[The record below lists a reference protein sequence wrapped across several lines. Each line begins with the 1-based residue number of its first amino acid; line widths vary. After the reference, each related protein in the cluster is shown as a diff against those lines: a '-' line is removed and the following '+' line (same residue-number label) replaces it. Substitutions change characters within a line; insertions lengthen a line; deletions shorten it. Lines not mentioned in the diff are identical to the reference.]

1 VKIKS
6 DPCSDIRKLAEMQ
19 VLYYFIDEIIIVTY
33 MSIRFYTVN
42 LTRTD
47 SRMKVSLKG
56 LPDTLRGVAWPTS
69 ACVVR

>member
-1 VKIKS
+1 MLEITIL
-6 DPCSDIRKLAEMQ
+6 CF
-19 VLYYFIDEIIIVTY
+19 FIDEKMIVTQ

-42 LTRTD
+42 LTRID

-56 LPDTLRGVAWPTS
+56 LPNALRGDAWPTS

>member
-1 VKIKS
+1 
-6 DPCSDIRKLAEMQ
+6 
-19 VLYYFIDEIIIVTY
+19 

-42 LTRTD
+42 LTRND

-56 LPDTLRGVAWPTS
+56 LLDTLRGGAWPTS